1 MAEQNGQTYAN
12 HRRWDPLFHFFLLP
26 VAAINLVVTI
36 VHVIRNPGLGAG
48 WFVVLALAAA
58 IAVVKIRTYALKAQ
72 DRVIRLEERL
82 RMAHVLPEPLRGRT
96 GELTE
101 AQLVALRFAPD
112 AELPALVEKA
122 LAGKMPQRE
131 IKQAIVNWRADY
143 FRV

>member
-1 MAEQNGQTYAN
+1 MAEQTGQTYAN
-12 HRRWDPLFHFFLLP
+12 HRRSDPLFHLFLLP
-26 VAAINLVVTI
+26 VAGINVLVAIWNLI
-36 VHVIRNPGLGAG
+36 QHPGPGAG
-48 WFVVLALAAA
+48 WFVVLALAGM

-82 RMAHVLPEPLRGRT
+82 RMAQLLPETLCRRT

-101 AQLVALRFAPD
+101 AQIVALRFASD

-122 LAGKMPQRE
+122 LAGKMPQRD

>member
-1 MAEQNGQTYAN
+1 
-12 HRRWDPLFHFFLLP
+12 
-26 VAAINLVVTI
+26 
-36 VHVIRNPGLGAG
+36 VIRNPGLSAG

-82 RMAHVLPEPLRGRT
+82 RMAQLLSEPLRRRT

-101 AQLVALRFAPD
+101 AQLVGLRFAPD

>member
-1 MAEQNGQTYAN
+1 MAEQTRQTYAN

-82 RMAHVLPEPLRGRT
+82 RRPPGSNPGAARESRGASSST
-96 GELTE
+96 SL
-101 AQLVALRFAPD
+101 
-112 AELPALVEKA
+112 
-122 LAGKMPQRE
+122 
-131 IKQAIVNWRADY
+131 
-143 FRV
+143 